1 MQALYRP
8 DARFASCPPVR
19 CAPTW
24 GAAAATVTL
33 CERDVGGPLFKGY
46 AWQAQTLCEL
56 FGVASY
62 WMLVEGGAPCP
73 PVLPNMY
80 TRVEAVREWVWSVM
94 YASY

>member
-1 MQALYRP
+1 MQALYRL
-8 DARFASCPPVR
+8 DALFASCPPVR

-46 AWQAQTLCEL
+46 VWQGQTLYEL

-62 WMLVEGGAPCP
+62 WLLVEGGAPCP
-73 PVLPNMY
+73 PGLPNMY
-80 TRVEAVREWVWSVM
+80 TRVEAVWEWVWSVM